1 MQWFRTKGA
10 ARAALVLFC
19 AAVWALLLAGPTVA
33 QTVDLRQ
40 PAVDVLTWLA
50 GVLVTV
56 LTVLASVGIRF
67 VLAKFGL
74 AKSQYE
80 QNLND
85 RLNDIIHKG
94 IDYALANAINEVN
107 KPGAGLAAVK
117 FDNYFISL
125 VASYV
130 APRAPEILARFKVTQ
145 EKLED
150 MIWARILPYTN
161 TVPISGGASTPASVR
176 EVNRAT
182 GGPNTPAPVVVET
195 RAETPLP
202 EAKGSGIFTDAPN
215 TGS

>member
-1 MQWFRTKGA
+1 MKGFRVI
-10 ARAALVLFC
+10 ALVLLAITV
-19 AAVWALLLAGPTVA
+19 AAVTPAFA

-40 PAVDVLTWLA
+40 PAVDVLTWLGGA
-50 GVLVTV
+50 LVTV
-56 LTVLASVGIRF
+56 LTVLASIAIRF
-67 VLAKFGL
+67 TLAKFGL
-74 AKSQYE
+74 AKSQLE

-125 VASYV
+125 VATYV
-130 APRAPEILARFKVTQ
+130 APRAPEILARFQVTQ

-150 MIWARILPYTN
+150 MIWARILPYTQS
-161 TVPISGGASTPASVR
+161 VPISGGATTPASVK
-176 EVNRAT
+176 EVNRVT
-182 GGPNTPAPVVVET
+182 GGGVSGEVSKPVVVEPRT
-195 RAETPLP
+195 ETPLP
-202 EAKGSGIFTDAPN
+202 EPKASGIFTEAPN